1 MAMRISVDRSR
12 CLGSGNC
19 LTWASE
25 VFDQSD
31 DDFLVVVLDET
42 PPAERREAVEQA
54 ARFCPGQAIRVDHDG

>member
-1 MAMRISVDRSR
+1 MRVSVDRSR

-42 PPAERREAVEQA
+42 PPAERREAIEQA

>member
-1 MAMRISVDRSR
+1 
-12 CLGSGNC
+12 
-19 LTWASE
+19 

>member
-1 MAMRISVDRSR
+1 VALRVSVDRSR

-19 LTWASE
+19 LTWASV
-25 VFDQSD
+25 VFDQSV

>member
-1 MAMRISVDRSR
+1 MRVSVDRSR

-31 DDFLVVVLDET
+31 DDFLVVVLDEA
-42 PPAERREAVEQA
+42 PPAELWEAVEDA
-54 ARFCPGQAIRVDHDG
+54 ARFCPGQAIRVEHEG

>member
-1 MAMRISVDRSR
+1 MRVRVERDR

-19 LTWASE
+19 LAWASE

-42 PPAERREAVEQA
+42 PPPERWAAVEQA
-54 ARFCPGQAIRVDHDG
+54 ARFCPAQAIHVEQES

>member
-1 MAMRISVDRSR
+1 MRVTIDRDR

-19 LTWASE
+19 IAWASE

>member
-1 MAMRISVDRSR
+1 MAMRVSVDRSR

-31 DDFLVVVLDET
+31 DDFLVVVLDEA
-42 PPAERREAVEQA
+42 PPAERWEAVEQA
-54 ARFCPGQAIRVDHDG
+54 ARFCPGQAIRVEREV